1 MGVLEPYE
9 RPCGTSKAGCCFFR
23 PFRDPGV
30 ADDPAADD
38 PAAAPLSADGL
49 AAELPPADGLAAE
62 PPPANGLAAAPP
74 PADGPAA
81 AASGEGAS
89 NGANAAKAVD
99 SPRRVPA
106 DDVDVNVEGLSALR
120 MRRVGRMA
128 EGGGGLNFTYVC
140 SQRRLIRRCITREV

>member
-49 AAELPPADGLAAE
+49 AAELPPADGLAA
-62 PPPANGLAAAPP
+62 APP

-81 AASGEGAS
+81 AASGVGAS

-99 SPRRVPA
+99 RPRRVPA

-120 MRRVGRMA
+120 MRRVGRLA
-128 EGGGGLNFTYVC
+128 VGGGG
-140 SQRRLIRRCITREV
+140 